1 MLIAAIL
8 ISSVYAAVRVSN
20 DSAWILDNTSRYV
33 YSEVLLTYNTDLT
46 FLLYVNYKIQNCG
59 TISVP
64 PDSLTCDSI
73 PIRNGEE
80 FTIVSNFV
88 IRCIVNTSNQFSC
101 GIPHVYPCQ
110 NLGPETPQIVIA
122 PDVRSVVGG
131 MIGLYLFLF
140 SIFFFKYV

>member
-33 YSEVLLTYNTDLT
+33 YSDHFLNYNTDLT

-59 TISVP
+59 TISAP
-64 PDSLTCDSI
+64 PNSLTCDSI

-80 FTIVSNFV
+80 FAIVSNFV

-110 NLGPETPQIVIA
+110 DLGPEIPQIVIA

-140 SIFFFKYV
+140 SVFFFKYA